1 MRLALS
7 LLLLLLPI
15 VVWGQGDPVLQ
26 TELRKLA
33 WQDGPTE
40 GL

>member
-1 MRLALS
+1 MLTHRS
-7 LLLLLLPI
+7 L
-15 VVWGQGDPVLQ
+15 GTGDPVLQ